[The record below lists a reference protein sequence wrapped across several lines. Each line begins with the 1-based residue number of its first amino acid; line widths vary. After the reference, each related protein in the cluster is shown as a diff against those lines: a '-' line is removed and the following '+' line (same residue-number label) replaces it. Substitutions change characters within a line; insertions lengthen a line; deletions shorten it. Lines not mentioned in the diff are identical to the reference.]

1 MHEFIAKTRKN
12 GDSIVVTLPKD
23 IVEAEQIK
31 ENMNVKVTV
40 QKSQNGFSKPERV
53 KPKGKDDPW
62 RLLE

>member
-1 MHEFIAKTRKN
+1 MPEFIAKTRKI

-31 ENMNVKVTV
+31 ENMNVKISV
-40 QKSQNGFSKPERV
+40 QKSQSDFGASKRNSSSCD
-53 KPKGKDDPW
+53 DDPW